1 MGGTVVRE
9 VPCSVDAKKGKCAEK
24 QYVMEEKESKQEE
37 QSVVKS
43 STFRVLKVDV
53 TGLDYCMGGESVKR

>member
-1 MGGTVVRE
+1 MGE
-9 VPCSVDAKKGKCAEK
+9 VLCSVDAKKGFEDEGKCAEK

-53 TGLDYCMGGESVKR
+53 TGLDYCMGGESVKK

>member
-1 MGGTVVRE
+1 MGE
-9 VPCSVDAKKGKCAEK
+9 VLCSVDAKKGFKDEGKCAEK

-53 TGLDYCMGGESVKR
+53 TGLDYCMGGESVKK